1 MRAEE
6 HQNQGAKNGGCMA
19 SFNGNLLVELAA
31 AAHCELSMGLY
42 VCSCGRIIENKSV
55 SKLLAN

>member
-6 HQNQGAKNGGCMA
+6 HQNQGAKNGGCIA

-31 AAHCELSMGLY
+31 AAHCELSMDLY

-55 SKLLAN
+55 